1 MSLFTELKEKDKNQ
15 TSFPIEVRARKAF
28 VPPLLQNVAAQ
39 QTSGVAGYISRPT
52 PSKLLPEDH
61 HRIKRITDEN
71 SLWSTSRN
79 TQNSDLADHSECNS
93 DVIQRPDMPKVRED
107 NLLSCF

>member
-1 MSLFTELKEKDKNQ
+1 MSLCTELKENDENQ
-15 TSFPIEVRARKAF
+15 TPFPIEVRARKAF

-52 PSKLLPEDH
+52 ASKLLPEDH

-71 SLWSTSRN
+71 SLWSTSKN
-79 TQNSDLADHSECNS
+79 TQNSDLADHSECKN

>member
-1 MSLFTELKEKDKNQ
+1 MSLCTELNENNKIVSPS
-15 TSFPIEVRARKAF
+15 TIEVKRRKAF

-71 SLWSTSRN
+71 SLWSTSKN
-79 TQNSDLADHSECNS
+79 TQNSDLADHSECNN

-107 NLLSCF
+107 KLLSSF